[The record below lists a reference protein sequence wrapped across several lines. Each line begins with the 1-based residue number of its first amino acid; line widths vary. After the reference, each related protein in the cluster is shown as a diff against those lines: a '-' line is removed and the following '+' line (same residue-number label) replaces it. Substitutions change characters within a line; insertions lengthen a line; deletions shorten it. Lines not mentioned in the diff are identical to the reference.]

1 MGGGGGGDEGEFGL
15 QIAPILDLLFVLL
28 IFFMSS
34 AGAQIK
40 EAELGIKIPG
50 GKSASS
56 PSEEQNPP
64 AQLDINPQGQV
75 FLNQTPMDTP
85 NSKEM
90 NGLKAELKGLIAK
103 FGDKQPVIIAPS
115 PTSRHERIVDVLN
128 ACSAAGV
135 KNLAFGTS
143 SL

>member
-50 GKSASS
+50 GKSSTA
-56 PSEEQNPP
+56 PTDENPP
-64 AQLDINPQGQV
+64 AQLEINSIGQV
-75 FLNQTPMDTP
+75 YMNRSPVDTP
-85 NSKEM
+85 TSKEM
-90 NGLKAELKGLIAK
+90 VGLKAQLKDLIAK
-103 FGDKQPVIIAPS
+103 FGEKQAVIIAPS
-115 PTSRHERIVDVLN
+115 QSAKHDRVVDVLN

-135 KNLAFGTS
+135 KNLAFGSS

>member
-1 MGGGGGGDEGEFGL
+1 MSGGGGGEEGEFGL

-50 GKSASS
+50 GKSA
-56 PSEEQNPP
+56 PGEVDPNPP
-64 AQLDINPQGQV
+64 AQLDINAIGQV

-90 NGLKAELKGLIAK
+90 TGLKAELKGLIAK
-103 FGDKQPVIIAPS
+103 FGEKQPVIIAPS
-115 PTSRHERIVDVLN
+115 SVARHERVVDVLN

-143 SL
+143 SM

>member
-1 MGGGGGGDEGEFGL
+1 MGGGGGGEEGEFGL

-50 GKSASS
+50 GKTAAGQV
-56 PSEEQNPP
+56 EENPP
-64 AQLDINPQGQV
+64 AQLDINAFGQV

-103 FGDKQPVIIAPS
+103 FGEKQPVIIAPAS
-115 PTSRHERIVDVLN
+115 SARHERVVDVLN

-143 SL
+143 SM

>member
-1 MGGGGGGDEGEFGL
+1 MGGGGGGEEGEFGL

-50 GKSASS
+50 GRSS
-56 PSEEQNPP
+56 SGATEENPP
-64 AQLDINPQGQV
+64 AQLDINAMGQV
-75 FLNQTPMDTP
+75 FMNRTAVDTP

-90 NGLKAELKGLIAK
+90 PGLKSQLKELIAK
-103 FGDKQPVIIAPS
+103 FGEKQPVIIAPAMNAKHD
-115 PTSRHERIVDVLN
+115 RVVDVLN

-143 SL
+143 SM